1 MPVFFIR
8 ESSGIGKAVFR
19 PTDDAE
25 DLFCAAVSLSAY
37 DDPQVCE
44 AFAALVN
51 VVSAH
56 FRRQTPVEVAD
67 RAAQIAQLLPCCS
80 RCSEP
85 EAAEILHWARQASDL
100 SELRMSA
107 SGLYPLNCCRVRI
120 VGAFGGRPDTLQST
134 ARR

>member
-1 MPVFFIR
+1 
-8 ESSGIGKAVFR
+8 
-19 PTDDAE
+19 
-25 DLFCAAVSLSAY
+25 
-37 DDPQVCE
+37 
-44 AFAALVN
+44 
-51 VVSAH
+51 
-56 FRRQTPVEVAD
+56 
-67 RAAQIAQLLPCCS
+67 LPYCS
-80 RCSEP
+80 KCNEP

>member
-1 MPVFFIR
+1 MPIYFIR
-8 ESSGIGKAVFR
+8 EASVGKAVFR
-19 PTDDAE
+19 PAAGNAE
-25 DLFCAAVSLSAY
+25 DVFCAAVSLSAY

-44 AFAALVN
+44 AFAALV
-51 VVSAH
+51 SAITAH

-85 EAAEILHWARQASDL
+85 EAAEILHWARQVSDL